1 MENISKIVKKVEGG
15 YKVKQA
21 TKKGY
26 EIANEGDCVDL
37 SYPTSKTRRGRV
49 QHEIAQTITCN
60 SDLWVVVEERK
71 HE

>member
-37 SYPTSKTRRGRV
+37 SYPTSKTWKIV
-49 QHEIAQTITCN
+49 YKQHASTA
-60 SDLWVVVEERK
+60 
-71 HE
+71 